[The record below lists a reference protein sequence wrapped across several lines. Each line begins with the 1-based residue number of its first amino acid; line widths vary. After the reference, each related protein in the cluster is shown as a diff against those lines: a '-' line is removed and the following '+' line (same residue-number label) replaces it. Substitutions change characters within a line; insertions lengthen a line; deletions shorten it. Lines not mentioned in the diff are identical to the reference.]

1 MKIDLSIYE
10 IGKLLKEGSIP
21 QKDFIEKLYYEEFK
35 EFIELWEEEHNYL
48 DLRSCLNGGVLSV
61 EETSEDVE
69 EEHIIYENGRIAITL
84 Y

>member
-1 MKIDLSIYE
+1 MKLDLSIYE

-35 EFIELWEEEHNYL
+35 EFIELWEEEYNDL

-61 EETSEDVE
+61 EDDPEDDF
-69 EEHIIYENGRIAITL
+69 IIWRNNRIGIVL
-84 Y
+84 I